1 MNKAMEKLRLYYE
14 KNFAIPASIP
24 LYGEKIKRGGEGE
37 GAMPRGEATK
47 RVEELYRQIVITES
61 FNDRKR
67 RELKQIEVMRERE
80 REGEALMKTGLVCC
94 RYYERLFIAGSNKD

>member
-37 GAMPRGEATK
+37 GVMPRGEATK

-80 REGEALMKTGLVCC
+80 GGGIDEDRIGMLQIL
-94 RYYERLFIAGSNKD
+94 